1 LEAFNLAT
9 SCSHYFRETLRG
21 AERLGFNGEDLLRRV
36 GLDLANVH
44 DPAWRGSS
52 EKLAE
57 LVQLVWLVLD
67 DEFMGFTQDR
77 CKPGVFAMMCNV
89 VIHEKTISAVVRK
102 GVLFYSLFTDE
113 IEMNFSDANG
123 SYVLEVTFNHPEYDP
138 NQYFLEFWLSIWY
151 RAMCWM
157 AGRTIT
163 LKYAEFN
170 YPKPTGRAEEL
181 CYMFPTTQRFSQPKT
196 RLVFCEDLTN
206 IPNIRNR
213 TELKAMLDSA
223 PLVFMVVPANV
234 ESISWRLRNDI
245 VAVSAE
251 RVEFPQ
257 LEYFAEDY
265 GMSARTLR
273 RRLKQEGTSFRR
285 VVEGIRRDLAL
296 RSLLKTKK
304 SVSAIAEHL
313 GYSETRAFTRA
324 FMQWTGM
331 TPKNYRKE
339 VLGQFKEAVQD

>member
-1 LEAFNLAT
+1 
-9 SCSHYFRETLRG
+9 
-21 AERLGFNGEDLLRRV
+21 
-36 GLDLANVH
+36 
-44 DPAWRGSS
+44 
-52 EKLAE
+52 
-57 LVQLVWLVLD
+57 
-67 DEFMGFTQDR
+67 
-77 CKPGVFAMMCNV
+77 
-89 VIHEKTISAVVRK
+89 
-102 GVLFYSLFTDE
+102 
-113 IEMNFSDANG
+113 
-123 SYVLEVTFNHPEYDP
+123 
-138 NQYFLEFWLSIWY
+138 
-151 RAMCWM
+151 
-157 AGRTIT
+157 
-163 LKYAEFN
+163 
-170 YPKPTGRAEEL
+170 
-181 CYMFPTTQRFSQPKT
+181 MFPTTQRFSQPKT

-245 VAVSAE
+245 VSAE